1 MGDERLLNYITRA
14 IVDRFKPNRII
25 LFGSHARGEA
35 KEDSDL
41 DIFVEME
48 TQEPPPER
56 AIQVSAIF
64 GLRPWPMDVVVYTP
78 EEVKRMRKIHGT
90 LLSLIEAEGKLLY
103 ERP

>member
-1 MGDERLLNYITRA
+1 MADEKLLDYITRT

-35 KEDSDL
+35 KEGSDL

-48 TQEPPPER
+48 THERPPER
-56 AIQVSAIF
+56 AIQVSAVF

-78 EEVKRMRKIHGT
+78 EEVRRMREIRGT

>member
-1 MGDERLLNYITRA
+1 MADEELLDYITRS

-35 KEDSDL
+35 KDDSDL

-48 TQEPPPER
+48 TQESPPER
-56 AIQVSAIF
+56 AVQVSAIF

-78 EEVKRMRKIHGT
+78 EEVKRMRKIKGT
-90 LLSLIEAEGKLLY
+90 LLSLIETEGKLLY